1 MKGLAIAT
9 VCFIL
14 ACGKNTDSSMSSSNT
29 TLVKGTPLTYLAL
42 GDSYTI
48 GEAVE
53 QRQSFP
59 YELANRLK
67 TADLNVSAP
76 QIIARTGWTTDE
88 LQVAIKAAKITDTF
102 SFVTLLIGVNN
113 QYRGYSK
120 EVYREE
126 FKELLLTAINFAGGK
141 KNHVFVVSIPD
152 WGATPFGKSSGKDPE
167 AIGNEIDQFNAINK
181 EESLATGVS
190 YTDITPDSKLA
201 ASDVTLVAPDGL
213 HPSAKMYAGW
223 VSALFPSI
231 EKAFR

>member
-1 MKGLAIAT
+1 
-9 VCFIL
+9 
-14 ACGKNTDSSMSSSNT
+14 MSPSNT
-29 TLVKGTPLTYLAL
+29 ILVKGTPLTYLAL

-53 QRQSFP
+53 QKQSFP

-88 LQVAIKAAKITDTF
+88 LQAAIKAAKITGTF
-102 SFVTLLIGVNN
+102 NFVTLLIGVNN

-126 FKELLLTAINFAGGK
+126 FKELLLTAINFAGGRET
-141 KNHVFVVSIPD
+141 HVFVVSIPD
-152 WGATPFGKSSGKDPE
+152 WGTTPFGKNSGKDPE
-167 AIGNEIDQFNAINK
+167 VIGKEIDQFNAINK
-181 EESLATGVS
+181 EESFAAGVS

-201 ASDVTLVAPDGL
+201 ASDVTLVASDGL
-213 HPSAKMYAGW
+213 HPSAKMYASW

-231 EKAFR
+231 EKTFR